1 MYMIHVWSAEAMYT
15 FVQTIFLQGWF
26 CGLLTIDHKEVYK
39 YDRERERERET
50 VNDRGEKF
58 RPSMYHWS
66 YRTIRELLNSL

>member
-26 CGLLTIDHKEVYK
+26 CGLLIIDHKEVYK
-39 YDRERERERET
+39 YERERERET

-66 YRTIRELLNSL
+66 